1 MLAVMFL
8 DMVGRNT
15 RQFSLPDTDM
25 FRNEKGDL
33 AFHDAIEEYVLGMTT
48 RCCANVLT
56 PEGGG
61 AGNNNA
67 TECLNKLSHD
77 EMPVR
82 KHPTAHVTQ
91 MLSHLHQCSRND
103 QVFGN
108 AFRRDTWHHDMWL
121 AVKHLMTYTAFA
133 ANKACHPINIYR
145 LALTKVLSIDSVSP
159 ADMVHNPDDGTPR
172 EFNIA
177 SMRKEAKT
185 CKMMPTY
192 ITLQYLVRH
201 HPGLF
206 DATHG
211 EKEGNGVETRIKN
224 FLDAPCVNPA
234 LGLSWADQAAALFNE
249 PAAEALATM
258 NLSEWLSITN
268 SFAVLVP
275 LTDHDDKVRYLQ
287 RFERGIPIED
297 LASTRSGNG
306 CKVRWDLVATTTIFY
321 CLCPDHSLRGVCL
334 HVVVMLVSEGLIEA
348 PPKWSCDRVHGH
360 SKLGRSAAYVKGT
373 ALLMPSQASRHA
385 VAKVSKAL
393 ERPGGQNVNA
403 LVSCM
408 GTIKLE
414 SDSVR
419 KYTEGKHTGGGFKS
433 KDKAKD
439 KADAGKRTPKKPRKS
454 RAKKVAHTLTHPLSC
469 SVSVSPCRSLVDAL
483 SVDVRL
489 SVRSPRRAAARAAQV
504 PVRLG

>member
-1 MLAVMFL
+1 
-8 DMVGRNT
+8 MV
-15 RQFSLPDTDM
+15 
-25 FRNEKGDL
+25 
-33 AFHDAIEEYVLGMTT
+33 
-48 RCCANVLT
+48 
-56 PEGGG
+56 
-61 AGNNNA
+61 
-67 TECLNKLSHD
+67 
-77 EMPVR
+77 
-82 KHPTAHVTQ
+82 
-91 MLSHLHQCSRND
+91 
-103 QVFGN
+103 
-108 AFRRDTWHHDMWL
+108 
-121 AVKHLMTYTAFA
+121 
-133 ANKACHPINIYR
+133 
-145 LALTKVLSIDSVSP
+145 
-159 ADMVHNPDDGTPR
+159 
-172 EFNIA
+172 
-177 SMRKEAKT
+177 
-185 CKMMPTY
+185 PTY

-224 FLDAPCVNPA
+224 FLDAPCDAPCVNPA

-275 LTDHDDKVRYLQ
+275 LTDYDDKVRYLQ

-334 HVVVMLVSEGLIEA
+334 HVVVMLVSEGLIKP
-348 PPKWSCDRVHGH
+348 PPKWSCDRVHGP

-433 KDKAKD
+433 KDKA
-439 KADAGKRTPKKPRKS
+439 DAGKKTPKKVRKS
-454 RAKKVAHTLTHPLSC
+454 RAKKVAHALSLPLSC
-469 SVSVSPCRSLVDAL
+469 SVSVSPYR
-483 SVDVRL
+483 
-489 SVRSPRRAAARAAQV
+489 
-504 PVRLG
+504 